1 MIEKQFKKM
10 IIVLT
15 ILILGIFI
23 ALVST
28 AKAEMDTDKRNPGT
42 DKVDYT
48 VCEDKQSWF
57 EKSWCETVEFQKQ
70 GWEQSKKD
78 LAKTKEDLSNLPDNT
93 VKFINEAPT
102 NVGNFI
108 RNTGTGISNWAAK
121 EWHSIKEYQSR
132 TWNN

>member
-10 IIVLT
+10 MILVT
-15 ILILGIFI
+15 ILIVGVLAGI
-23 ALVST
+23 VST
-28 AKAEMDTDKRNPGT
+28 AKAEMDTDKRNPGA

-70 GWEQSKKD
+70 GWAQGKKD
-78 LAKTKEDLSNLPDNT
+78 LAKTKEELSNLPDKT
-93 VKFINEAPT
+93 VKFASEAPT